1 MGKTSIICVIIVFAL
16 LLEDSSSVRKKTE
29 DERKE
34 DEEIAEKVNAT
45 LAAEEAEKKKE
56 EDQKKKKE
64 NGTKIKKQ
72 DEDKRNEAEQK
83 DQDEACPICNCTCPV
98 VSPCL
103 EVNCTG
109 QCGTCPDVK
118 PCAPCPG
125 EKPCPKVEDC
135 LPCTP
140 CGPCPMANN
149 TVEAPHGCQCPEG
162 SGLSLPMA
170 MAVGAVTGLV
180 ITGVVTIIGL
190 VIRYVPPTIS
200 GFLFVATIIIVWYLS
215 SHYPDTA
222 RELGGRV
229 VDILREATTT
239 LSHRVMEA
247 LQRHRDQVGL
257 S

>member
-1 MGKTSIICVIIVFAL
+1 MVLKSLLIVMVIFVLMEDSTSI
-16 LLEDSSSVRKKTE
+16 RKTE
-29 DERKE
+29 DEKKEEEEVARAVNKTLAEEEKKRQEEE
-34 DEEIAEKVNAT
+34 DEKKK
-45 LAAEEAEKKKE
+45 LDLEKKKE
-56 EDQKKKKE
+56 TRKKKDEKVRTQDKTE
-64 NGTKIKKQ
+64 
-72 DEDKRNEAEQK
+72 DEDVKGK
-83 DQDEACPICNCTCPV
+83 DKDEACPPLNFTCP
-98 VSPCL
+98 
-103 EVNCTG
+103 T
-109 QCGTCPDVK
+109 VK
-118 PCAPCPG
+118 PCDPCPG

-162 SGLSLPMA
+162 SGLSLPTA

-180 ITGVVTIIGL
+180 VTGVVTIIGL